1 MLPRLFKMDAVITSR
16 FWMMPALF
24 LKKMV
29 MGNFEKGLVDPEI
42 ADSVD
47 FLVEKVRTNQLERV
61 VGIDCKGEVSMQM
74 HS

>member
-1 MLPRLFKMDAVITSR
+1 MYADIMHISIIIGNFINSR

-29 MGNFEKGLVDPEI
+29 MGSFEKGLVDANI

-47 FLVEKVRTNQLERV
+47 FLVDKVSCLPE
-61 VGIDCKGEVSMQM
+61 
-74 HS
+74 